1 MISMTDVVVGGATG
15 RLGNLVCRMISE
27 SGDLNLA
34 GAVVSENSSRLG
46 EEVYGVKTAGSDGL
60 FELVKSADVYVDVTT
75 PEAAAEIIADI
86 PETGCNL
93 VVGTTAIPE
102 EVLNRMA
109 ANTAKYGT
117 SSLVT
122 ASFAPGVHV
131 FWKVCEILA
140 GYLPGHDVEVL
151 ESHHRGKIDAPS
163 GTAVETVNRLMK
175 PLGTRDV
182 LCGREGEVGAR
193 GKEIGVHSIRAGDIV
208 GDHTVCFAKGSE
220 VIEFT
225 HRADSREV
233 FARGCVASVRW
244 IADKKDGK
252 VHNME
257 EVLGIC

>member
-1 MISMTDVVVGGATG
+1 
-15 RLGNLVCRMISE
+15 
-27 SGDLNLA
+27 
-34 GAVVSENSSRLG
+34 
-46 EEVYGVKTAGSDGL
+46 
-60 FELVKSADVYVDVTT
+60 
-75 PEAAAEIIADI
+75 
-86 PETGCNL
+86 
-93 VVGTTAIPE
+93 
-102 EVLNRMA
+102 MA